1 MEEDRES
8 EVGRD
13 KEGGTEEKLQNYENN
28 FFLSLSP
35 CTFKLA

>member
-13 KEGGTEEKLQNYENN
+13 KEGRERQRGRDGRKIAKL
-28 FFLSLSP
+28 
-35 CTFKLA
+35 